1 MAYLIALIPA
11 LGWGFMPLITG
22 KVGGSEA
29 NQIFGI
35 GAGASLVGLIA
46 FLIIHPQVS
55 MKAFLFSLL
64 CGALWS
70 TAQVGQFVSFKRI
83 GVSNTV
89 PLSTVFQLVGNSI
102 IGVVIFGEWRSARA
116 LTIGFIALAIVIIGA
131 MMTSFTDRSG
141 GQNVTSKDVLF
152 LLVTTIGYW
161 IYSSFPKMPILAH
174 EDSVGIFLPEVLGI
188 LLGAIIYDLASG
200 NAKAFTQKEQYTNI
214 LAGISWGIAAFAYIF
229 AARMIGVTVAF
240 VFTQLN
246 VIIATFGGIL
256 VLHEHKSPRES
267 KFTFW
272 GIVLIV
278 IGSIATAFA

>member
-1 MAYLIALIPA
+1 MAYLVALIPA

-46 FLIIHPQVS
+46 FLLIHPQVS

-102 IGVVIFGEWRSARA
+102 IGVVIFGEWHSARA
-116 LTIGFIALAIVIIGA
+116 LTIGFIALAVVIIGA
-131 MMTSFTDRSG
+131 MMTSFTDHSN
-141 GQNVTSKDVLF
+141 GQSVTTKDVLF

>member
-35 GAGASLVGLIA
+35 GAGASLVGLVA
-46 FLIIHPQVS
+46 FLIMHPHVS

-102 IGVVIFGEWRSARA
+102 IGVLIFGEWHSARA

-141 GQNVTSKDVLF
+141 GQNVTGKDVLF

-256 VLHEHKSPRES
+256 ILHEHKSPRES

>member
-29 NQIFGI
+29 NQVFGI

-102 IGVVIFGEWRSARA
+102 IGVVIFGEWHSAWA

-141 GQNVTSKDVLF
+141 GQN
-152 LLVTTIGYW
+152 
-161 IYSSFPKMPILAH
+161 
-174 EDSVGIFLPEVLGI
+174 
-188 LLGAIIYDLASG
+188 
-200 NAKAFTQKEQYTNI
+200 
-214 LAGISWGIAAFAYIF
+214 
-229 AARMIGVTVAF
+229 
-240 VFTQLN
+240 
-246 VIIATFGGIL
+246 
-256 VLHEHKSPRES
+256 
-267 KFTFW
+267 
-272 GIVLIV
+272 
-278 IGSIATAFA
+278 

>member
-35 GAGASLVGLIA
+35 GAGASLVGLVA
-46 FLIIHPQVS
+46 FLIMHPQVS

-102 IGVVIFGEWRSARA
+102 IGVLIFGEWHSARA

-131 MMTSFTDRSG
+131 MMTSFTDRSN
-141 GQNVTSKDVLF
+141 GQNVTTKDVLF
-152 LLVTTIGYW
+152 LLATTIGYW
-161 IYSSFPKMPILAH
+161 IYSSFPKMPILVH

-256 VLHEHKSPRES
+256 ILHEHKSPRES

>member
-29 NQIFGI
+29 NQIFGF

-102 IGVVIFGEWRSARA
+102 IGVVIFGEWHSARA

-200 NAKAFTQKEQYTNI
+200 NAKAFAQKEQYTNI

>member
-1 MAYLIALIPA
+1 M
-11 LGWGFMPLITG
+11 
-22 KVGGSEA
+22 
-29 NQIFGI
+29 
-35 GAGASLVGLIA
+35 
-46 FLIIHPQVS
+46 
-55 MKAFLFSLL
+55 
-64 CGALWS
+64 
-70 TAQVGQFVSFKRI
+70 
-83 GVSNTV
+83 
-89 PLSTVFQLVGNSI
+89 
-102 IGVVIFGEWRSARA
+102 
-116 LTIGFIALAIVIIGA
+116 
-131 MMTSFTDRSG
+131 
-141 GQNVTSKDVLF
+141 F
-152 LLVTTIGYW
+152 LLATTIGYW

-229 AARMIGVTVAF
+229 AARMLGVTVAF

-256 VLHEHKSPRES
+256 ILHEHKSPRES

>member
-102 IGVVIFGEWRSARA
+102 IGVVIFGEWHSARA
-116 LTIGFIALAIVIIGA
+116 LTIGFIALAVVIIGA
-131 MMTSFTDRSG
+131 MMTSFTDRSN
-141 GQNVTSKDVLF
+141 GQSVTTKDVLF

>member
-46 FLIIHPQVS
+46 FLLIHPQVS

-102 IGVVIFGEWRSARA
+102 IGVLIFGEWHSARA
-116 LTIGFIALAIVIIGA
+116 LTIGFIALAIVIVGA
-131 MMTSFTDRSG
+131 MMTSFTDRSN
-141 GQNVTSKDVLF
+141 GQSVTTKDVLF

-246 VIIATFGGIL
+246 VVIATFGGIL

-267 KFTFW
+267 KFTLW

>member
-29 NQIFGI
+29 NQVFGI

-102 IGVVIFGEWRSARA
+102 IGVVIFGEWHSARA

>member
-35 GAGASLVGLIA
+35 GAGASLVGLVA
-46 FLIIHPQVS
+46 FLIMHPQVS

-102 IGVVIFGEWRSARA
+102 IGVLIFGEWHSARA

-131 MMTSFTDRSG
+131 MMTSFTDRSN
-141 GQNVTSKDVLF
+141 GQNVTTKDVLF
-152 LLVTTIGYW
+152 LLATTIGYW

-256 VLHEHKSPRES
+256 ILHEHKSPRES

>member
-35 GAGASLVGLIA
+35 GAGASLVGLVA
-46 FLIIHPQVS
+46 FLIMHPQVS

-102 IGVVIFGEWRSARA
+102 IGVLIFGEWHSARA

-131 MMTSFTDRSG
+131 MMTSFTDRSN
-141 GQNVTSKDVLF
+141 GQNVTTKDVLF
-152 LLVTTIGYW
+152 LLATTIGY
-161 IYSSFPKMPILAH
+161 
-174 EDSVGIFLPEVLGI
+174 
-188 LLGAIIYDLASG
+188 
-200 NAKAFTQKEQYTNI
+200 
-214 LAGISWGIAAFAYIF
+214 
-229 AARMIGVTVAF
+229 
-240 VFTQLN
+240 
-246 VIIATFGGIL
+246 
-256 VLHEHKSPRES
+256 
-267 KFTFW
+267 
-272 GIVLIV
+272 
-278 IGSIATAFA
+278 

>member
-89 PLSTVFQLVGNSI
+89 PLSTVFQLVGNSM
-102 IGVVIFGEWRSARA
+102 IGVVIFGEWHSARA

>member
-46 FLIIHPQVS
+46 FLLIHPQVS

-102 IGVVIFGEWRSARA
+102 IGVVIFGEWHSARA
-116 LTIGFIALAIVIIGA
+116 LTIGFIALAVVIIGA
-131 MMTSFTDRSG
+131 MMTSFTDHSN
-141 GQNVTSKDVLF
+141 GQSVTTKDVLF

-214 LAGISWGIAAFAYIF
+214 LAGISWGDCGICLHLRSADDWGYGGLCLHAIERYY
-229 AARMIGVTVAF
+229 R
-240 VFTQLN
+240 N
-246 VIIATFGGIL
+246 VWWDFG
-256 VLHEHKSPRES
+256 S
-267 KFTFW
+267 
-272 GIVLIV
+272 
-278 IGSIATAFA
+278 A

>member
-35 GAGASLVGLIA
+35 GAGASLVGLVA
-46 FLIIHPQVS
+46 FLIMHPQVS

-102 IGVVIFGEWRSARA
+102 IGVLIFGEWHSARA

-131 MMTSFTDRSG
+131 MMTSFTDRSN
-141 GQNVTSKDVLF
+141 GQNVTTKDVLF
-152 LLVTTIGYW
+152 LLATTIGYW

-256 VLHEHKSPRES
+256 ILHEHKSPRE
-267 KFTFW
+267 
-272 GIVLIV
+272 
-278 IGSIATAFA
+278 

>member
-102 IGVVIFGEWRSARA
+102 IGVVIFGEWHSARA

>member
-35 GAGASLVGLIA
+35 GAGASLVA
-46 FLIIHPQVS
+46 FLIMHPQVS

-102 IGVVIFGEWRSARA
+102 IGVLIFGEWHSARA

-131 MMTSFTDRSG
+131 MMTSFTDRSN
-141 GQNVTSKDVLF
+141 GQNVTTKDVLF
-152 LLVTTIGYW
+152 LLATTIGYW

-256 VLHEHKSPRES
+256 ILHEHKSPRES

>member
-46 FLIIHPQVS
+46 FLLIHPQVS

-102 IGVVIFGEWRSARA
+102 IGVVIFGEWHSARA
-116 LTIGFIALAIVIIGA
+116 LTIGFIALAVVIIGA
-131 MMTSFTDRSG
+131 MMTSFTDHSN
-141 GQNVTSKDVLF
+141 GQSVTTKDVLF

>member
-1 MAYLIALIPA
+1 MAYLIDLIPA

-35 GAGASLVGLIA
+35 GAGASLIGLVA
-46 FLIIHPQVS
+46 FLIMHPQVS

-102 IGVVIFGEWRSARA
+102 IGVLIFGEWHSARA

-131 MMTSFTDRSG
+131 MMTSFTDRSN
-141 GQNVTSKDVLF
+141 GQNVTAKDVLF
-152 LLVTTIGYW
+152 LLVTTVGYW
-161 IYSSFPKMPILAH
+161 VYSSFPKMPILAH

-229 AARMIGVTVAF
+229 AARMLGVTVAF

-256 VLHEHKSPRES
+256 ILHEHKSPRES

-278 IGSIATAFA
+278 IGSIVTAFA

>member
-46 FLIIHPQVS
+46 FLLIHPQVS

-102 IGVVIFGEWRSARA
+102 IGVVIFGEWHSARA
-116 LTIGFIALAIVIIGA
+116 LTVGFIALAVVIIGA
-131 MMTSFTDRSG
+131 MMTSFTDHSN
-141 GQNVTSKDVLF
+141 GQSVTTKDVLF

>member
-102 IGVVIFGEWRSARA
+102 IGVVIFGEWHSARA

-131 MMTSFTDRSG
+131 MMTSFTDRSS

>member
-46 FLIIHPQVS
+46 FLLIHPQVS
-55 MKAFLFSLL
+55 MKVFLFSLL

-102 IGVVIFGEWRSARA
+102 IGVLIFGEWHSARA
-116 LTIGFIALAIVIIGA
+116 LTIGFIALAIVIVGA
-131 MMTSFTDRSG
+131 MMTSFTDRSN
-141 GQNVTSKDVLF
+141 GQSVTTKDVLF

-246 VIIATFGGIL
+246 VVIATFGGIL

>member
-46 FLIIHPQVS
+46 FLLIHPQVS

-102 IGVVIFGEWRSARA
+102 IGVVIFGEWHSARA
-116 LTIGFIALAIVIIGA
+116 LTIGFIALAVVIIGA
-131 MMTSFTDRSG
+131 MMTSFTDHSN
-141 GQNVTSKDVLF
+141 GQSVTTKDVLF

-246 VIIATFGGIL
+246 VIIATFCGIL

>member
-35 GAGASLVGLIA
+35 GTGASLVGLIA
-46 FLIIHPQVS
+46 FLLIHPQVS

-102 IGVVIFGEWRSARA
+102 IGVVIFGEWHSAWA
-116 LTIGFIALAIVIIGA
+116 LTIGFIALAVVIIGA
-131 MMTSFTDRSG
+131 MMTSFTDHSN
-141 GQNVTSKDVLF
+141 GQSVTTKDVLF

>member
-102 IGVVIFGEWRSARA
+102 IGVVIFGEWHSARA

-256 VLHEHKSPRES
+256 ILHEHKSPRES

>member
-102 IGVVIFGEWRSARA
+102 IGVVIFGEWHSARA

-141 GQNVTSKDVLF
+141 GQNVASKDVLF

>member
-46 FLIIHPQVS
+46 FLLIHPQVS
-55 MKAFLFSLL
+55 MKSFLFSLL

-102 IGVVIFGEWRSARA
+102 IGVVIFGEWHSARA
-116 LTIGFIALAIVIIGA
+116 LTIGFIALAVVIIGA
-131 MMTSFTDRSG
+131 MMTSFTDHSN
-141 GQNVTSKDVLF
+141 GQSVTTKDVLF